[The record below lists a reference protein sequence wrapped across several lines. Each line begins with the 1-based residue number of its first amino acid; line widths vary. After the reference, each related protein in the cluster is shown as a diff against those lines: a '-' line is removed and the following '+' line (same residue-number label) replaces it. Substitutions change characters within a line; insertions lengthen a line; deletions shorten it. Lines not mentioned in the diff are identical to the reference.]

1 MEGSASQ
8 NFGLLQEFYQT
19 TLKAL
24 EEAKNERL
32 WFKTN
37 LKLCKI
43 FFDIGE
49 YGRMSKIL
57 KELHKSYQR
66 EDGTDDH
73 KKGTQLLEVYA
84 IEIQMYTETKN
95 NKKLKHNR
103 LSFVTLPV
111 NSRRVWLLRLSCLKR
126 LREAASLEKHVLLKK
141 LRDALESLK
150 GCVAGRNKDDVEE
163 AIVMG
168 MLLLESWRA

>member
-1 MEGSASQ
+1 MEVYREMFTYIKSALTRNYREKCINNITDYVSGSTSQ

-24 EEAKNERL
+24 EEAKNEYNTFRHYLWLVRL

-57 KELHKSYQR
+57 KELHKSCQR

-73 KKGTQLLEVYA
+73 KKGTQLLEA
-84 IEIQMYTETKN
+84 
-95 NKKLKHNR
+95 
-103 LSFVTLPV
+103 
-111 NSRRVWLLRLSCLKR
+111 R

-141 LRDALESLK
+141 LTDALESLK

-163 AIVMG
+163 AIVMVR